1 MTERQTNQAVK
12 ALPKLLPRKWRKP
25 AALLATLILGAM
37 VVWQSQAPGNSPS
50 AVIVDGSVVKVVDG
64 DTIQVQVEGQT
75 KAVRL
80 IGVDTP
86 EVVDPRQPV
95 QCFGQ
100 EASDKAHQ
108 LLDGQTV
115 RLESDPTQGDI
126 DRYGRLLRY
135 VYLSDNTLVNLQ
147 MVQQGYAYEYTYNVP
162 YRKQAEFIAAESQAE
177 QTQAG
182 LWHPQVCN
190 GQTKMPTS

>member
-1 MTERQTNQAVK
+1 MSRSANSVSVK
-12 ALPKLLPRKWRKP
+12 QVTSLLPSKWRKP
-25 AALLATLILGAM
+25 AALLITLILASV
-37 VVWQSQAPGNSPS
+37 VVWQSQSPANTAPTV
-50 AVIVDGSVVKVVDG
+50 AVDGSVVKVVDG
-64 DTIQVQVEGQT
+64 DTVQVQVDGQT
-75 KAVRL
+75 KTVRL
-80 IGVDTP
+80 IGIDTP

-115 RLESDPTQGDI
+115 RLESDPTQGDV

-135 VYLSDNTLVNLQ
+135 VYLPDNTLINLQ
-147 MVQQGYAYEYTYNVP
+147 MLQQGYAYEYTYNVP
-162 YRKQAEFIAAESQAE
+162 YFKQSEFIAAEHQAE

-182 LWHPQVCN
+182 LWHPQACN
-190 GQTKMPTS
+190 GQTKMPN